1 MKEPAECLTLRSTVV
16 DYGDTPVLSADKI
29 HVVLPNE
36 NVDLDFHV
44 LSVEYY
50 VDGKMQALELTLKLH
65 HLYSVCSRLSVIFLF
80 ELISTSNT
88 CSFMRRWRASRL
100 K

>member
-36 NVDLDFHV
+36 NVDFRV
-44 LSVEYY
+44 LSVEDY
-50 VDGKMQALELTLKLH
+50 VDGKMQALELTLKLRRERPLLADY
-65 HLYSVCSRLSVIFLF
+65 LYALRSKTDSLSRHKI
-80 ELISTSNT
+80 
-88 CSFMRRWRASRL
+88 ARL
-100 K
+100 V